1 MAMTADELA
10 PTIALDGVR
19 KARGNLTQSRIRWMI
34 VALVLGFGAVG
45 GRLVQLGMVETDTTI
60 EGQTRDVI
68 TATRPPILDRN
79 GLEMAVDI
87 RVPSLYAEPRR
98 IIDVEEAVTK
108 LRTVLPNLDETWLRN
123 RLSGDKG
130 FVWVQRELTPAIEE
144 QVMRLGIPGIDFIT
158 ESKRFY
164 PAMNEASH
172 ILGSTNVDNQG
183 IAGIERHMDMES
195 VALLQ
200 ELGLARGNALAPVE
214 LSVDMRVQHVLH
226 DQLTDAMQRYQAIAA
241 AGAMMDIYTGEII
254 ALASLPD
261 FNPNDPASALV
272 KDTFNRVTSGIFEP
286 GSIFKTVTLAG
297 SLDSGSVR
305 ITDDFDARYGVR
317 FGRFTIDDFHG
328 KHRILSLPEVYKY
341 SSNIGT
347 IRIMQAMGKENYRAF
362 LSRMKFDQRVEF
374 ELPEMRVP
382 SVPKDFSEVG
392 AATASFGHGLS
403 VSPLHMLTAY
413 AAFVNGGNYIAPT
426 LYHRT
431 IAEAE
436 PLYERVIQPQTS
448 AYMRYLMRLNAI
460 STGGSGSQMNKAA
473 LGYRVGGKT
482 GTAEKVVD
490 GRYSSSKVTNFF
502 ASAFPLD
509 NPRYALVIM
518 VDEPKA
524 ENPQSGTTAGWNA
537 GALTGRVVQRVAPM
551 LGIAPD
557 FQEILDQQ
565 IVPPEVRRI
574 FPEGY

>member
-1 MAMTADELA
+1 MTITASDLS

-19 KARGNLTQSRIRWMI
+19 KARGNLTQARIRWMI
-34 VALVLGFGAVG
+34 LAVILGFLAVG
-45 GRLVQLGMVETDTTI
+45 GRLVQLGMVVVDNSI
-60 EGQTRDVI
+60 EGQARDAI

-87 RVPSLYAEPRR
+87 RVPSLFAEPRR
-98 IIDVEEAVTK
+98 IIDIEEAVTK
-108 LRTVLPNLDETWLRN
+108 LRTVLPDLDESWLRS
-123 RLSGDKG
+123 RLTGDKG
-130 FVWVQRELTPAIEE
+130 FVWLRRELTPAIEE
-144 QVMRLGIPGIDFIT
+144 QIMRLGIPGIDFIT

-172 ILGSTNVDNQG
+172 VLGSTNVDNQG
-183 IAGIERHMDMES
+183 IAGIERHMDTES
-195 VALLQ
+195 IALLQ
-200 ELGLARGNALAPVE
+200 ELGLARGNALTPVE
-214 LSVDMRVQHVLH
+214 LSIDMRVQHVLH
-226 DQLTDAMQRYQAIAA
+226 DQLTDAMTRYQAIAA
-241 AGAMMDIYTGEII
+241 AGAMIDIYTGEII
-254 ALASLPD
+254 ALSSLPD

-272 KDTFNRVTSGIFEP
+272 KDSFNRVTAGIFEP

-297 SLDSGSVR
+297 AIDSGAVNMTS
-305 ITDDFDARYGVR
+305 DFDARYGVR

-347 IRIMQAMGKENYRAF
+347 IRIMQAMGKDNYRAF
-362 LSRMKFDQRVEF
+362 LTRMKLDERVQF

-382 SVPKDFSEVG
+382 SIPKELSEVG

-426 LYHRT
+426 LYKRS
-431 IAEAE
+431 IAQAE
-436 PLYERVIQPQTS
+436 PLYERVIKPETS
-448 AYMRYLMRLNAI
+448 ADMRYLMRLNAI

-490 GRYSSSKVTNFF
+490 GRYSSNKVTNFF

-509 NPRYALVIM
+509 NPRYAMVIM

-537 GALTGRVVQRVAPM
+537 GSLTGRVVQRVAPM

-557 FQEILDQQ
+557 FSDLLDQQ

>member
-1 MAMTADELA
+1 MTITADGLA
-10 PTIALDGVR
+10 PTISLDGVR
-19 KARGNLTQSRIRWMI
+19 KARGNLTQARIRWMI
-34 VALVLGFGAVG
+34 LALVLGFAAVG
-45 GRLVQLGMVETDTTI
+45 GRLVQLGMAETDTTI
-60 EGQTRDVI
+60 EGQTRDAI

-98 IIDVEEAVTK
+98 IIDIEEAVTK
-108 LRTVLPNLDETWLRN
+108 LRTVLPDLDEAWLRN
-123 RLSGDKG
+123 RLTGDKG
-130 FVWVQRELTPAIEE
+130 FVWLRRELTPAIEE

-172 ILGSTNVDNQG
+172 VLGSTNVDNQG
-183 IAGIERHMDMES
+183 IAGIERHMDTES
-195 VALLQ
+195 IALLQ
-200 ELGLARGNALAPVE
+200 ELGLARGNALTPVE
-214 LSVDMRVQHVLH
+214 LSIDMRVQHVLH
-226 DQLTDAMQRYQAIAA
+226 DQLTDAMTRYQAIAA
-241 AGAMMDIYTGEII
+241 AGAMMDIYTGEIV

-297 SLDSGSVR
+297 ALDSGMVG
-305 ITDDFDARYGVR
+305 ITDEFDARYGVR
-317 FGRFTIDDFHG
+317 FGRYTIDDFHG

-347 IRIMQAMGKENYRAF
+347 IRIMQAMGKDNYRAF
-362 LSRMKFDQRVEF
+362 LSRMKFDERVQF

-382 SVPKDFSEVG
+382 SVPKELSEVG

-426 LYHRT
+426 LYKRSV
-431 IAEAE
+431 ADAE

-473 LGYRVGGKT
+473 QGYRVGGKT

-490 GRYSSSKVTNFF
+490 GRYSSNKVTNFF

-537 GALTGRVVQRVAPM
+537 GTLTGRVVQRVAPM

-557 FQEILDQQ
+557 FQGLLDQQ

>member
-1 MAMTADELA
+1 MTADALS

-19 KARGNLTQSRIRWMI
+19 KARGNLTQARIRWMI
-34 VALVLGFGAVG
+34 LALVLGFAAVG
-45 GRLVQLGMVETDTTI
+45 GRLVQLGMAETDTTI
-60 EGQTRDVI
+60 EGQTRDAI

-87 RVPSLYAEPRR
+87 RVPSLFAEPRR
-98 IIDVEEAVTK
+98 IIDVEEAVQK
-108 LRTVLPNLDETWLRN
+108 LRTVLPDLDEAWLRN
-123 RLSGDKG
+123 RLTGDKG
-130 FVWVQRELTPAIEE
+130 FVWLKRELTPAIEE

-172 ILGSTNVDNQG
+172 VLGSTNVDNQG
-183 IAGIERHMDMES
+183 IAGIERHMDTES

-200 ELGLARGNALAPVE
+200 ELGLARGNALAPVD
-214 LSVDMRVQHVLH
+214 LSIDMRVQHVMH
-226 DQLTDAMQRYQAIAA
+226 DQLTDAMTRYQAIAA
-241 AGAMMDIYTGEII
+241 AGVMMDIYTGEIV
-254 ALASLPD
+254 ALVSLPD

-272 KDTFNRVTSGIFEP
+272 KDTFNRITSGIFEP

-297 SLDSGSVR
+297 ALDSGTAR

-317 FGRFTIDDFHG
+317 FGRYTIDDFHG

-347 IRIMQAMGKENYRAF
+347 IRIMQTMGKDNFRAF
-362 LSRMKFDQRVEF
+362 LGRMKFDQRVQF

-426 LYHRT
+426 LYKRS

-436 PLYERVIQPQTS
+436 PLYERVLQPQTS

-460 STGGSGSQMNKAA
+460 SVGGSGSQMNKAA

-490 GRYSSSKVTNFF
+490 GRYSSNKVTNFF

-509 NPRYALVIM
+509 NPRYAMVIM

-537 GALTGRVVQRVAPM
+537 GTLTGRIVQRVAPM

-557 FQEILDQQ
+557 FSELLDQQ

>member
-1 MAMTADELA
+1 MTITAGEMS

-19 KARGNLTQSRIRWMI
+19 KARGNLTQARIRWMI
-34 VALVLGFGAVG
+34 LGLVLGFMAVG

-60 EGQTRDVI
+60 EGQTRDAI

-87 RVPSLYAEPRR
+87 RVPSLFAEPRR

-108 LRTVLPNLDETWLRN
+108 LRTVLPDLEESWLRN
-123 RLSGDKG
+123 RLSGDRG
-130 FVWVQRELTPAIEE
+130 FVWIKRELTPAIEE

-172 ILGSTNVDNQG
+172 VLGSTNVDNQG
-183 IAGIERHMDMES
+183 IAGIERHMDTES
-195 VALLQ
+195 IALLQ
-200 ELGLARGNALAPVE
+200 ELGLARGNALTPVE
-214 LSVDMRVQHVLH
+214 LSIDMRVQHVMH
-226 DQLTDAMQRYQAIAA
+226 DQLVDAMTRYQAIAA
-241 AGAMMDIYTGEII
+241 AGAMIDIYTGEII
-254 ALASLPD
+254 ALASVPD

-272 KDTFNRVTSGIFEP
+272 KDTFNRITAGIFEP

-297 SLDSGSVR
+297 ALDSGAVR

-317 FGRFTIDDFHG
+317 FGRYTISDFHG

-347 IRIMQAMGKENYRAF
+347 IRIMQAMGKDNYRAF
-362 LSRMKFDQRVEF
+362 LSRMKFDERVQF

-382 SVPKDFSEVG
+382 SVPKELSEVG

-426 LYHRT
+426 LYKRSV
-431 IAEAE
+431 AESE

-473 LGYRVGGKT
+473 QGYRVGGKT

-509 NPRYALVIM
+509 NPRYAMVIM

-537 GALTGRVVQRVAPM
+537 GSLTGRVVQRVAPM

-557 FQEILDQQ
+557 FQELLDQQ